1 MAAIVIV
8 LWIPQDWVNTL
19 YTTMQGHVYS
29 NLGGVHML
37 DNVFIR
43 GDFVQK
49 SEPLPF
55 MGHKEEVI
63 LVPSP

>member
-1 MAAIVIV
+1 
-8 LWIPQDWVNTL
+8 
-19 YTTMQGHVYS
+19 MQGHVYS

>member
-19 YTTMQGHVYS
+19 YTTMQGHVYP
-29 NLGGVHML
+29 NLSGVHIF

-49 SEPLPF
+49 SELLPF

-63 LVPSP
+63 IVPSS